1 MEDMNE
7 MEEKEDIYYVE
18 IKNNKRFKGVYVN
31 EKVILEEEVVD
42 EEIAS
47 IKTEFEARLFE
58 IKSLN
63 IDNEVKKYLGK
74 RELEIFSLKR
84 KLNELIDIKIKLA
97 LITSELEQLKRDMLG
112 TEDDNIDIEENTVSN
127 EDMDEDELLE

>member
-1 MEDMNE
+1 

-18 IKNNKRFKGVYVN
+18 IPNNKRFKGVYVN

>member
-1 MEDMNE
+1 

-31 EKVILEEEVVD
+31 KNVILEKEIVD
-42 EEIAS
+42 EEMTS
-47 IKTEFEARLFE
+47 IKTEFEARLLE
-58 IKSLN
+58 VKQLN
-63 IDNEVKKYLGK
+63 IDNEVKKYLFS
-74 RELEIFSLKR
+74 RELEIFRLKR
-84 KLNELIDIKIKLA
+84 DSSELWNVQFDLIDKLE
-97 LITSELEQLKRDMLG
+97 LITSEFEQLKRDMLG

>member
-31 EKVILEEEVVD
+31 KKVILEQEVVD

-47 IKTEFEARLFE
+47 IKTEFESRLFE
-58 IKSLN
+58 VKQLN
-63 IDNEVKKYLGK
+63 IDIEVKKYLAR
-74 RELEIFSLKR
+74 RELEIFRLKR
-84 KLNELIDIKIKLA
+84 ELNELIDIKIKLA

-112 TEDDNIDIEENTVSN
+112 TEDDINENID
-127 EDMDEDELLE
+127 EDLFD